1 MDEIKNT
8 NKMSTFDI
16 TKIRNDFPVLSQKI
30 YGKPLI
36 YFDNAATTQK
46 PRVVIDTVSKLYSEY
61 NSSVHRG
68 AHYLSDQMTEM
79 YELARQKIQNYL
91 NARFSHE
98 IIFTKGTT
106 DSINAVAYSFGE
118 LCVKESDEIIVSEME
133 HHSNIVPWQMMCK
146 RKGAKLKVIPFD
158 ASLMR

>member
-1 MDEIKNT
+1 MSEIKNT

-36 YFDNAATTQK
+36 YFDNGATTQK
-46 PRVVIDTVSKLYSEY
+46 PRVVIDIINKLHSEH
-61 NSSVHRG
+61 NSNVHRG
-68 AHYLSDQMTEM
+68 VHYLSDQMTQM
-79 YELARQKIQNYL
+79 YESARKKVQDYL
-91 NARFSHE
+91 NAGAYQE

-106 DSINAVAYSFGE
+106 DSINTVAYSFGE
-118 LCVKESDEIIVSEME
+118 AYIKDNDEIIVSEME